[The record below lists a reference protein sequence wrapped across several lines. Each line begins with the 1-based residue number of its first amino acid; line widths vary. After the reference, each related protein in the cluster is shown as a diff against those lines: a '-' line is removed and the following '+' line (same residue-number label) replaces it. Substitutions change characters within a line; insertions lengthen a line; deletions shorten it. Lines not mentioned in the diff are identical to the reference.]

1 MDLGALGFLLLGIAV
16 YLGFSLW
23 CFVHFLRKYLRWR
36 RNTPISGGKQACI
49 ILPPVL
55 LILALFL
62 PMLARLPEELP
73 ASREELKELTAQVDA
88 VRQYEY
94 TRRRGGRYAS
104 IYYEYRHYI
113 SLKGYTGS
121 LLVPENFG
129 FDQEEFLD
137 WAGTDPVTFRYALTG
152 GRATVYE
159 IQGAD
164 GSLFLDYSSSRGRLL
179 RGVEHEL
186 VILLSGAF
194 LLGAGAVYLPAY
206 LYPPGGDSRKWWRK
220 LGLLGLVC
228 VAVFG
233 IDSLRGPKVTDTPA
247 GGPPPV
253 VAEVTAGV
261 RFTLPQGWEEGA
273 ADQNG
278 NQWYKV
284 RDGVSTC
291 FHIHRRELDL
301 SQGVWRQAERI
312 AFRDHLLETYVTQ
325 PRTDLGPFLQNLYSS
340 AQKAPGTDFWV
351 SEGWGASQSGAKN
364 HFLLIVLPQRNA
376 LLDIQSCTSSQEVS
390 WGELE
395 TYVEEEIWPLLSALE
410 LPEE

>member
-36 RNTPISGGKQACI
+36 RDTPISGGKQACI

-164 GSLFLDYSSSRGRLL
+164 GFLFLDYSSSRGR
-179 RGVEHEL
+179 GE
-186 VILLSGAF
+186 
-194 LLGAGAVYLPAY
+194 
-206 LYPPGGDSRKWWRK
+206 W
-220 LGLLGLVC
+220 
-228 VAVFG
+228 
-233 IDSLRGPKVTDTPA
+233 
-247 GGPPPV
+247 
-253 VAEVTAGV
+253 
-261 RFTLPQGWEEGA
+261 
-273 ADQNG
+273 
-278 NQWYKV
+278 
-284 RDGVSTC
+284 ST
-291 FHIHRRELDL
+291 
-301 SQGVWRQAERI
+301 SW
-312 AFRDHLLETYVTQ
+312 
-325 PRTDLGPFLQNLYSS
+325 SS
-340 AQKAPGTDFWV
+340 
-351 SEGWGASQSGAKN
+351 S
-364 HFLLIVLPQRNA
+364 
-376 LLDIQSCTSSQEVS
+376 
-390 WGELE
+390 
-395 TYVEEEIWPLLSALE
+395 
-410 LPEE
+410 